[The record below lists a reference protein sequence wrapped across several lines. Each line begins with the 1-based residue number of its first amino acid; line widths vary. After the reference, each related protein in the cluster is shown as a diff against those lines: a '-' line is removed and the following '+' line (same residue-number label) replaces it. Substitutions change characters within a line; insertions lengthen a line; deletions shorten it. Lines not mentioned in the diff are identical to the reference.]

1 MLNPAIF
8 KAYDIRGIVPDE
20 LDGEGAYKIG
30 RAYAQF
36 LRSSSKQEVVSSKG
50 LTVIVQADAR
60 PTSPALKAK
69 LIQGLLEEDIKIIDG
84 GLATSPLIHFAINDV
99 QADGGVM
106 VTASHIPPP
115 YNGLKLFTKG
125 AVNIGFGSGM
135 DKIRDLALQFASSPE
150 EKKQPIYHSMRP
162 HKVVDGNFEDDYLK
176 FILGKIDV
184 SKIKFFKVVIDAGN
198 GMAGL
203 LLPKLIKE
211 LPIEVTPLFFEIDM
225 TFPNHEA
232 NPLKEETL
240 VALQNK
246 VKETGADFG
255 VAFDGDADRIGFVDE
270 LGRVVRG
277 DFVGAYLAEEWFL
290 KKEPGEKILYDIR
303 SSRIVPEVIEAA
315 GGTAIQSRAGHTLI
329 KQLFRKEKAIFAEE
343 RSGHFYFRDFF
354 YSESAFLVFLYLL
367 ATLSKT
373 DEKMST
379 IINRYNKYFAT
390 PELNFTVKDRSPER
404 LREIAKNF
412 SDAKD
417 VSWLDGIFVIYDDW
431 WFNLRPSNTEPL
443 MRLFVEGKNPEIVNQ
458 KLELLKRLLA
468 E

>member
-1 MLNPAIF
+1 MSEHPKKERSLIIIKPDGVQRALI
-8 KAYDIRGIVPDE
+8 GEIV
-20 LDGEGAYKIG
+20 
-30 RAYAQF
+30 
-36 LRSSSKQEVVSSKG
+36 
-50 LTVIVQADAR
+50 AR
-60 PTSPALKAK
+60 
-69 LIQGLLEEDIKIIDG
+69 
-84 GLATSPLIHFAINDV
+84 
-99 QADGGVM
+99 
-106 VTASHIPPP
+106 
-115 YNGLKLFTKG
+115 
-125 AVNIGFGSGM
+125 
-135 DKIRDLALQFASSPE
+135 
-150 EKKQPIYHSMRP
+150 
-162 HKVVDGNFEDDYLK
+162 FERTGLK
-176 FILGKIDV
+176 FIAMK
-184 SKIKFFKVVIDAGN
+184 
-198 GMAGL
+198 L
-203 LLPKLIKE
+203 LVPQAQQCW
-211 LPIEVTPLFFEIDM
+211 V
-225 TFPNHEA
+225 HY
-232 NPLKEETL
+232 
-240 VALQNK
+240 NK
-246 VKETGADFG
+246 D
-255 VAFDGDADRIGFVDE
+255 
-270 LGRVVRG
+270 
-277 DFVGAYLAEEWFL
+277 EEWFL